1 MELDLTGLVLP
12 QRIEVV
18 QRSTDGRIAQFVVAP
33 LERGFGQTLGNSMR
47 RILLSSLRGSA
58 VWAFRMDGVVHEHQ
72 TVPGVVEDVHQ
83 IIQNLKT
90 LVLMLDPTHE
100 EAILELRASKA
111 GAVSARQVEKTGNVT
126 ILNADH
132 HLFTL
137 QDDREINMALY
148 VNKGRGFVS
157 AESHAL
163 PKGSPVDLVRVDS
176 IYNPVLR
183 ANFTVDETR
192 VGQRTDFDRLTLL
205 VETNGAMSP
214 EEGVGYAAE
223 LARKH
228 LEYMLRF
235 VEPHSEA
242 PPVPGAVRV
251 PAQLR
256 DLFRRPID
264 ELAEL
269 SVRSVNSLKK
279 ENIITLGD
287 LVQRTED
294 QMLNIENFGIK
305 SLEEIRQFLNE
316 HNLHFGMHLEEGEG
330 GDLFL
335 VEQAKGSESSSSS
348 ATAEAGTRESEEE

>member
-12 QRIEVV
+12 QRVEVV
-18 QRSTDGRIAQFVVAP
+18 QRSEDGRIAQFVVAP
-33 LERGFGQTLGNSMR
+33 LERGFGQTLGNTIR
-47 RILLSSLRGSA
+47 RIMLSSLRGSA

-72 TVPGVVEDVHQ
+72 TVTGVVEDVHQ
-83 IIQNLKT
+83 VIQNLKT
-90 LVLMLDPTHE
+90 LVIQLEDEKEDAT
-100 EAILELRASKA
+100 LELRVTRA
-111 GAVSARQVEKTGNVT
+111 GAVTARAVEKPGSVR
-126 ILNADH
+126 ILNEDH

-137 QDDREINMALY
+137 QDDREVNMVLH
-148 VNKGRGFVS
+148 VNRGRGFVA
-157 AESHAL
+157 AESHPL
-163 PKGSPVDLVRVDS
+163 PKGSPVDLVRIDS

-183 ANFTVDETR
+183 ANFTVEETR
-192 VGQRTDFDRLTLL
+192 VGQRTDFDRLTVL
-205 VETNGAMSP
+205 VETNGSLAP
-214 EEGVGYAAE
+214 EEAIAYSAE

-235 VEPHSEA
+235 VESGESR
-242 PPVPGAVRV
+242 PPVPGAVKV
-251 PAQLR
+251 PTPLR

-316 HNLHFGMHLEEGEG
+316 HSLHFGMKLEDGEDGDLYLVEGE
-330 GDLFL
+330 
-335 VEQAKGSESSSSS
+335 S
-348 ATAEAGTRESEEE
+348 AQVEAGTSRPEEE

>member
-1 MELDLTGLVLP
+1 VELDLTGLVLP

-18 QRSTDGRIAQFVVAP
+18 QRSEDGRTAQFVVAP
-33 LERGFGQTLGNSMR
+33 LERGFGQTLGNTIR
-47 RILLSSLRGSA
+47 RILLSSLQGSA
-58 VWAFRMDGVVHEHQ
+58 VWAFRLDGVVHEHQ
-72 TVPGVVEDVHQ
+72 TVPGVVEDMHQ
-83 IIQNLKT
+83 VIQNLKS
-90 LVLMLDPTHE
+90 LVLMLDSPHE
-100 EAILELRASKA
+100 EAMLELRATKA
-111 GAVSARQVEKTGNVT
+111 GAVSAEMVELTGSVQ
-126 ILNADH
+126 ILNPAH

-148 VNKGRGFVS
+148 INKGRGFVP
-157 AESHAL
+157 AEQHVL

-205 VETNGAMSP
+205 VETNGSVSP
-214 EEGVGYAAE
+214 EESVGYAAE

-235 VEPHSEA
+235 AEPGESQ
-242 PPVPGAVRV
+242 PPVPGAVLV
-251 PAQLR
+251 PPPLKE
-256 DLFRRPID
+256 LFRRPID

-316 HNLHFGMHLEEGEG
+316 HNLHFGMKLEEGEDG
-330 GDLFL
+330 EMFL
-335 VEQAKGSESSSSS
+335 VERGDGG
-348 ATAEAGTRESEEE
+348 AGVPEGAEEE